1 MQEVK
6 ITPSWALGTQPW
18 LSWQTCQFAAFC
30 AEKISTPWKNAA
42 NAINWGVWRWL
53 QLSRSIFNFC
63 IGFYWVCLGFID
75 FSPSKYQVLLDSFL
89 FLERVLGYFLFLPFW
104 IIFDFSPY
112 QSVWSGTHLR
122 QSTHAPVSWILDRIM
137 YASEFECC
145 NSIFSYYRSR
155 FITAWTFAK

>member
-63 IGFYWVCLGFID
+63 IGFYWVCLGFIH
-75 FSPSKYQVLLDSFL
+75 FSTSKYQVLLDSFL
-89 FLERVLGYFLFLPFW
+89 FLERVLGYFLFWPFW

-112 QSVWSGTHLR
+112 YYQVLQLFGGFYWA
-122 QSTHAPVSWILDRIM
+122 QPFFN
-137 YASEFECC
+137 EFWA
-145 NSIFSYYRSR
+145 IFN
-155 FITAWTFAK
+155 KKN

>member
-75 FSPSKYQVLLDSFL
+75 FSPSKYQVLMDSFL
-89 FLERVLGYFLFLPFW
+89 FLGRVLGYFLFLPFW

-112 QSVWSGTHLR
+112 YYQVLQFFGGFYWA
-122 QSTHAPVSWILDRIM
+122 QPFFN
-137 YASEFECC
+137 EFWA
-145 NSIFSYYRSR
+145 IFN
-155 FITAWTFAK
+155 KKN